1 LRRYSP
7 SHYTFFLL
15 LTTTQRVFVYCSNFL
30 TSALFA
36 LLPLAAGRQQMQ
48 LLWPSLDA
56 DAISI
61 IAVCLATLF
70 VAQSSFTW
78 TFSRIPF
85 LFWNHMQNSRRLHH
99 SLLQFA
105 SIVFTTQC
113 LDPAHLMLEFKLWT
127 ARHGQLLDARRAL
140 DSTFNGPFGL
150 LLCAVALLA
159 ATLVVQL
166 FVDKLGLNNLQ
177 TVCVQR
183 RLRLL
188 PRVTCFC

>member
-1 LRRYSP
+1 M
-7 SHYTFFLL
+7 
-15 LTTTQRVFVYCSNFL
+15 YCSNFL
-30 TSALFA
+30 ASALFA
-36 LLPLAAGRQQMQ
+36 LLPLAAGRQQMR

-70 VAQSSFTW
+70 VAQASFTW

-105 SIVFTTQC
+105 STVFTSQR
-113 LDPAHLMLEFKLWT
+113 LDPAYLMLELKLW
-127 ARHGQLLDARRAL
+127 AVRHGQLLDARRAL

-150 LLCAVALLA
+150 LLCAVAALA
-159 ATLVVQL
+159 AALIVQL

-177 TVCVQR
+177 TVCVRR
-183 RLRLL
+183 RLSRPPPASCFSCLM
-188 PRVTCFC
+188 TCAGSFCSSF

>member
-15 LTTTQRVFVYCSNFL
+15 LTATQRVFVYCSNFL

-36 LLPLAAGRQQMQ
+36 LLPLVAGRKQMQ

-56 DAISI
+56 DSISI

-70 VAQSSFTW
+70 VAQASFTW
-78 TFSRIPF
+78 TFARIPF
-85 LFWNHMQNSRRLHH
+85 LFWNHMQNSRRLHE
-99 SLLQFA
+99 SVLQFA
-105 SIVFTTQC
+105 AKVFTAHS
-113 LDPAHLMLEFKLWT
+113 LDPAQLMPELKLWSS
-127 ARHGQLLDARRAL
+127 RHGQLLDARRAL

-150 LLCAVALLA
+150 LLCTVAGLA

-166 FVDKLGLNNLQ
+166 FVDKLGLDNLQ
-177 TVCVQR
+177 TVCVR
-183 RLRLL
+183 PRSRLFL
-188 PRVTCFC
+188 RVTRGC